1 MAGALMAL
9 LTPDLR
15 FSFTQ
20 YRYYEFMIVH
30 GLIMFS
36 IMYMLFVYDF
46 VPGFDSLKKS
56 FFTVHLIGL
65 VMIPFN
71 YTFNAS
77 YMLLVN
83 KPSGTILDLFGE
95 WPVYLIGIE
104 LLLIILFSINYSL
117 IYFFI
122 LRPKTSL
129 LNDVFLIIKDNGNSI
144 V

>member
-1 MAGALMAL
+1 
-9 LTPDLR
+9 
-15 FSFTQ
+15 
-20 YRYYEFMIVH
+20 
-30 GLIMFS
+30 
-36 IMYMLFVYDF
+36 
-46 VPGFDSLKKS
+46 
-56 FFTVHLIGL
+56 
-65 VMIPFN
+65 
-71 YTFNAS
+71 
-77 YMLLVN
+77 MLLVN